1 LHNPLNV
8 YNLIRH
14 VAVGWSV
21 VEQTLKQEKQERSGQ
36 VSKRVK
42 KVLNRL
48 DIVSKR
54 CYESQSQPNYNLSKS
69 KMNRQVGTWDVNLVF
84 LL

>member
-1 LHNPLNV
+1 VLGGQEDDEEFLHNPLNV

-21 VEQTLKQEKQERSGQ
+21 VENTLKQEKQERSGQ
-36 VSKRVK
+36 LSKRVK

-48 DIVSKR
+48 VASFLIETLFQK
-54 CYESQSQPNYNLSKS
+54 NLIAV
-69 KMNRQVGTWDVNLVF
+69 RVP
-84 LL
+84 